1 FTSETP
7 HDAIFISSGLN
18 YGEGG
23 GNLGS
28 GNNLTNWI
36 GDDADTLDY
45 PVQQDA
51 GDAII
56 RFSGGFYVDESGTF
70 DFEIRHDD
78 GFIVFIDGIAT
89 FTADFITPPSNY
101 SSSVD
106 LTAGMHTVQ
115 IYYWD
120 QGGQYVFDGG
130 LYDRDRK

>member
-1 FTSETP
+1 
-7 HDAIFISSGLN
+7 
-18 YGEGG
+18 
-23 GNLGS
+23 
-28 GNNLTNWI
+28 
-36 GDDADTLDY
+36 
-45 PVQQDA
+45 
-51 GDAII
+51 
-56 RFSGGFYVDESGTF
+56 GTF

-130 LYDRDRK
+130 LYDSDGNDIWVPDNMFYSGQGILTEEDTSVTVSVLDNDVDVDGDTLSVI